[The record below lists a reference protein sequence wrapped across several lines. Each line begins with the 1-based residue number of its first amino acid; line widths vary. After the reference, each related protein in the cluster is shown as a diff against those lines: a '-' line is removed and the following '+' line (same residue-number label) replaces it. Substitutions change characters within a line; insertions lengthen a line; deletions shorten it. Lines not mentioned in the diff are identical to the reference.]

1 MFMEQCTTRS
11 QHRQAVPLYTTAD
24 DFYAMQHNARITAEC
39 RLCGR
44 MRAAQTEPPARP
56 SGARVNSARARGGTG
71 PGGRSFARDFG
82 VSRGSWGPVFFQ
94 SKRSARD
101 FGVSRGPVLSICVYV
116 LFMCLFVWPHICL
129 CLSMLCLFVVSFCFL
144 CGIIVIVCYCL
155 WFACLLYVGWG
166 PRWVSPVSGERR
178 RSRRLLMA

>member
-24 DFYAMQHNARITAEC
+24 DFYTMQHNAQITAEC

-56 SGARVNSARARGGTG
+56 NGVRVNSARTRGGTG

-101 FGVSRGPVLSICVYV
+101 SGVSRGPVLSIFVYLLLCCLCVLLRFGLFVSMCCLCCVYV
-116 LFMCLFVWPHICL
+116 LFFVA
-129 CLSMLCLFVVSFCFL
+129 VSL
-144 CGIIVIVCYCL
+144 PPLCYCL
-155 WFACLLYVGWG
+155 
-166 PRWVSPVSGERR
+166 
-178 RSRRLLMA
+178 

>member
-1 MFMEQCTTRS
+1 
-11 QHRQAVPLYTTAD
+11 
-24 DFYAMQHNARITAEC
+24 MQHNARITAEC

-56 SGARVNSARARGGTG
+56 SGPHVNSGRARGGTG

-101 FGVSRGPVLSICVYV
+101 SGISRDPFLFIFAYV
-116 LFMCLFVWPHICL
+116 L
-129 CLSMLCLFVVSFCFL
+129 
-144 CGIIVIVCYCL
+144 
-155 WFACLLYVGWG
+155 YV
-166 PRWVSPVSGERR
+166 
-178 RSRRLLMA
+178 